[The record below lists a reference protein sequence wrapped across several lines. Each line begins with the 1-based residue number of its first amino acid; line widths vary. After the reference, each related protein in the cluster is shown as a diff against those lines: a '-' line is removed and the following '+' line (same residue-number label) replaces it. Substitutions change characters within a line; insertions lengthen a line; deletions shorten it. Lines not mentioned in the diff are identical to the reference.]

1 MDTEYTEAP
10 EWSVEKEEKEEKEE
24 QEEEECEDRA
34 RYTQQERDKLMQ
46 DILAEMRA
54 ESSGGRGVGENSF
67 PAEAAGSGT
76 ASLRLFKSVCFVCP
90 CIGSRGQHLLCGCR
104 RYFRLANLKYLI

>member
-10 EWSVEKEEKEEKEE
+10 ESSVEKEDECEK
-24 QEEEECEDRA
+24 EEEECEDRTS
-34 RYTQQERDKLMQ
+34 YTQQERDRLMQ

-54 ESSGGRGVGENSF
+54 ESSGGRGVVENSF

-76 ASLRLFKSVCFVCP
+76 ASLRACVS
-90 CIGSRGQHLLCGCR
+90 
-104 RYFRLANLKYLI
+104 